1 MIKTSVIFS
10 AHAIHVLLRN
20 TLIFLVVLFLAF
32 FMWLM
37 AGIKLDTVKV
47 ADYHVEGLYI
57 KLDKKL
63 IVKADHVIIPQ
74 RKANPSFS
82 SVHDTFERIKYLL
95 TFFESIVVKNITFNN
110 NTMSIRFKDDFLG
123 LSSKD
128 YEIIGTA
135 RREGKMLKATIPLL
149 FLKKHNVT
157 MSGKLSY
164 DLHEKILSTEGFFR
178 LYDALG
184 RFHASKKGKKIDFGL
199 ESDSFSDLESIID
212 MFDLEESVRSWVVEK
227 VKADHYTLR
236 SLTGKGTLEN
246 GIFKMDFDAL
256 NGEILFSDTQ
266 IHFKEELPPVLAP
279 SFILTYHNGGLYF
292 DLKDPAYEGISLR
305 GSKVSILN
313 LLDADTNLKLE
324 IRSDNRFDSTMQHL
338 LKAYD
343 IVLPVDQ
350 QSGKANVLFL
360 ADLALKQSDQDF
372 FVNVDFNKSDVFL
385 GKVKLPIQK
394 GNVQYHKGLITFKN
408 IDLKDTSYE
417 GRLNGTLD
425 LQKKKSD
432 FIFDAKRI
440 TLGDEKETFFIV
452 NNETVP
458 FTLNY
463 ANNIQIKIP
472 KLSMK
477 LTNDANETSIQLSDL
492 NKIKTYL
499 PDPGPIDNGGK
510 ATIRTKDFETY
521 TFKGMLKRESCF
533 LYEKNDECKTRVP
546 FEGTVTSKGLDFYAF
561 EKRFYYNRANARIKL
576 TDLNFDL
583 EKFLMVQAQK
593 EKSKKTKK
601 RDEAKED
608 KEAKSLI
615 ILGENSHLRYGEY
628 SLVSDSYDVEVKPNG
643 DIKAI
648 GSSSGDI
655 IKFSKEK
662 NIFSIEALRIQDKAL
677 HPLIDFKGLQNG
689 RYTLKFSG
697 DPEETM
703 KGEIIVEGGVM
714 KDFKAY
720 NNTLAFINTIPALAI
735 LQNPGYSDQ
744 GFTIEKGTAEYRM
757 VKQDKIIFDSI
768 YIKGKS
774 ATIAGTGEIDLVKK
788 TIDINLAI
796 QSARELGK
804 LVGSLPLVGY
814 ILMGEDKS
822 MTFGLQ
828 ITGTL
833 DDPQV
838 KTSAGGD
845 ILSLPLKI
853 LKRALESPQ
862 HIINE

>member
-1 MIKTSVIFS
+1 MFS

-20 TLIFLVVLFLAF
+20 TLIFLVVLFIAF

-37 AGIKLDTVKV
+37 VGIKLDTVKV
-47 ADYHVEGLYI
+47 ADYNVEGLYI
-57 KLDKKL
+57 KLNKKL
-63 IVKADHVIIPQ
+63 IVKADHVILPQ
-74 RKANPSFS
+74 SKAKPSFT

-157 MSGKLSY
+157 MSGKLTY

-178 LYDALG
+178 LHDALG
-184 RFHASKKGKKIDFGL
+184 RFHASKDGNSIDFGL

-212 MFDLEESVRSWVVEK
+212 MFDLEENVRSWVVDK
-227 VKADHYTLR
+227 VKADQYKLR
-236 SLTGKGTLEN
+236 SLTGKGTLKN
-246 GIFKMDFDAL
+246 GTFKMDFDAL
-256 NGEILFSDTQ
+256 NGEVLFTDTQ

-279 SFILTYHNGGLYF
+279 SFILTYRNGGLYF
-292 DLKDPAYEGISLR
+292 DLKDPTYEGISLD

-313 LLDADTNLKLE
+313 LLNADTHLKLK
-324 IRSDNRFDSTMQHL
+324 IKSDHRFEDTMQNL

-343 IVLPVDQ
+343 IVLPLDQ
-350 QSGKANVLFL
+350 QSGKVKVLFM
-360 ADLALKQSDQDF
+360 ADLALKNSYQDF
-372 FVNVDFNKSDVFL
+372 FVNVDFSKSDVLL
-385 GKVKLPIQK
+385 GKTKFPITK
-394 GNVQYHKGLITFKN
+394 GNVQYNKGLITLKN
-408 IDLKDTSYE
+408 IYLKDTFYE
-417 GRLNGTLD
+417 GKLD
-425 LQKKKSD
+425 GKLDVKKKKAD
-432 FIFDAKRI
+432 FLFDAKRI
-440 TLGDEKETFFIV
+440 TLGDEKETFFIL

-463 ANNIQIKIP
+463 ENNIQIKIP

-477 LTNDANETSIQLSDL
+477 FTNDTNETSIQLNDL
-492 NKIKTYL
+492 NKVKPYL

-510 ATIRTKDFETY
+510 VTIKTNDFNTY
-521 TFKGMLKRESCF
+521 TFKGILKRESCF
-533 LYEKNDECKTRVP
+533 LYEKNDQCKTRVP
-546 FEGTVTSKGLDFYAF
+546 FEGVLKEKELDFYAF
-561 EKRFYYNRANARIKL
+561 DKRFYYNKANARIKL
-576 TDLNFDL
+576 SNLNFDL
-583 EKFLMVQAQK
+583 KKFLTVEAKK
-593 EKSKKTKK
+593 EKSEKTKK
-601 RDEAKED
+601 KE
-608 KEAKSLI
+608 KTTEEKSLI
-615 ILGENSHLRYGEY
+615 ILGENSQLRYGDH
-628 SLVSDSYDVEVKPNG
+628 SLVTDSYDVEVKPNG

-655 IKFSKEK
+655 IKFSKK
-662 NIFSIEALRIQDKAL
+662 NNIFSIQALRIQDKAL
-677 HPLIDFKGLQNG
+677 HPLIDFKGLQHG

-720 NNTLAFINTIPALAI
+720 NNTLAFINTIPALAS
-735 LQNPGYSDQ
+735 LQNPGYSDK
-744 GFTIEKGTAEYRM
+744 GFTIEKGVAEYRM
-757 VKQDKIIFDSI
+757 IKQEKIIFDSI
-768 YIKGKS
+768 YIKGTS
-774 ATIAGTGEIDLVKK
+774 ATIAGTGEIDLEKK
-788 TIDINLAI
+788 TIDLNLAI

-853 LKRALESPQ
+853 LKRALESPE
-862 HIINE
+862 HIINK

>member
-1 MIKTSVIFS
+1 
-10 AHAIHVLLRN
+10 
-20 TLIFLVVLFLAF
+20 
-32 FMWLM
+32 M

-47 ADYHVEGLYI
+47 ADYYVEGLYI

-63 IVKADHVIIPQ
+63 IVKADHVAIPQ
-74 RKANPSFS
+74 SKANPSFN

-95 TFFESIVVKNITFNN
+95 TFFESIVLKDILFNN

-123 LSSKD
+123 LSTKD

-149 FLKKHNVT
+149 FLKKHHVT

-164 DLHEKILSTEGFFR
+164 DLHEKILATEGFFR
-178 LYDALG
+178 LNDVLG
-184 RFHASKKGKKIDFGL
+184 RFNASKEGNKIDFGL
-199 ESDSFSDLESIID
+199 ESDSFSDLKSIID
-212 MFDLEESVRSWVVEK
+212 RFDLEESVRSWVVDK
-227 VKADHYTLR
+227 VKADHYQLR
-236 SLTGKGTLEN
+236 SLTGKGTLED
-246 GIFKMDFDAL
+246 GTFKMDFDAL
-256 NGEILFSDTQ
+256 KGEVLFSDTQ

-279 SFILTYHNGGLYF
+279 SFILTYHHGGLYF
-292 DLKDPAYEGISLR
+292 DLKDPTYEGISLD
-305 GSKVSILN
+305 GSTVSILS
-313 LLDADTNLKLE
+313 LLNADTHLKLK
-324 IRSDNRFDSTMQHL
+324 IRTDHRFEGTMQNL

-343 IVLPVDQ
+343 IVLPLDQ
-350 QSGKANVLFL
+350 QSGKVKVLFM
-360 ADLALKQSDQDF
+360 ADLALKKSYQDY
-372 FVNVDFNKSDVFL
+372 FVNVDFDRGDVL
-385 GKVKLPIQK
+385 LEKVKLPIVK

-408 IDLKDTSYE
+408 IYLEDTFYE
-417 GRLNGTLD
+417 GKLNGTLD
-425 LQKKKSD
+425 LQKKKAD

-440 TLGDEKETFFIV
+440 TLGDEKETFFMLE
-452 NNETVP
+452 NETLP

-463 ANNIQIKIP
+463 ANNIHIKIP

-477 LTNDANETSIQLSDL
+477 FTNDTNETSIQLNDL
-492 NKIKTYL
+492 NKIKNYL
-499 PDPGPIDNGGK
+499 PDPGPIENGGK
-510 ATIRTKDFETY
+510 VTIKTKDFETY
-521 TFKGMLKRESCF
+521 TFKGILKRESCF

-546 FEGTVTSKGLDFYAF
+546 FEGAVTSEGLDFYAF
-561 EKRFYYNRANARIKL
+561 DKRFYYSRANARIKL
-576 TDLNFDL
+576 TNLNFDL
-583 EKFLMVQAQK
+583 EKFLLVEAQK
-593 EKSKKTKK
+593 EKGKKTKK
-601 RDEAKED
+601 KDGAKEE

-615 ILGENSHLRYGEY
+615 ILGENSQLRYGEY
-628 SLVSDSYDVEVKPNG
+628 SLVTDSYDVEVKPNG

-655 IKFSKEK
+655 VKFSKEK
-662 NIFSIEALRIQDKAL
+662 NIFSIQALRIQDKAL
-677 HPLIDFKGLQNG
+677 HPLIDFKGLQHG

-720 NNTLAFINTIPALAI
+720 NNTLAFINTIPALAS

-744 GFTIEKGTAEYRM
+744 GFTIEKGIAEYRM
-757 VKQDKIIFDSI
+757 VKQEKIIFDSI
-768 YIKGKS
+768 YIKGTS

-788 TIDINLAI
+788 TIDLNLAI

-814 ILMGEDKS
+814 IIMGKDKS

-833 DDPQV
+833 EDPQV

-853 LKRALESPQ
+853 LKRALESPE